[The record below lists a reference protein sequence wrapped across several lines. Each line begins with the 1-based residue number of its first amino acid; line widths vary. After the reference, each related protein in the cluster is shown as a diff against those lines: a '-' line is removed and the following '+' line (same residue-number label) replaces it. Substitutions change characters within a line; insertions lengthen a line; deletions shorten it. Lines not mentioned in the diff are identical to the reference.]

1 MTSSLGPACPYVGS
15 EPPGPARRRPLRWA
29 PGEKD
34 GEAIVSTPGNLVTV
48 LKGIR
53 FCFAGTL
60 PGSLFLRQCVYLV
73 SQVEHKAV
81 FSQMWTW
88 QCGTQFWAVIQSLA
102 SFVNSRNPCS
112 HPKTQRD
119 FEQSFHPPRTAG
131 PDSNSGPVPV
141 LKAPYLEETHLTGD
155 LLPCSFSP
163 SYYYYFF

>member
-1 MTSSLGPACPYVGS
+1 M
-15 EPPGPARRRPLRWA
+15 
-29 PGEKD
+29 
-34 GEAIVSTPGNLVTV
+34 
-48 LKGIR
+48 
-53 FCFAGTL
+53 
-60 PGSLFLRQCVYLV
+60 RQCVYLV

-88 QCGTQFWAVIQSLA
+88 QCGTQFWAVIQRLA

-155 LLPCSFSP
+155 LLLPCSFSP
-163 SYYYYFF
+163 SYYYYYFLIFIFRDEVSCVAQAGLKLRGSSSLPASTSQGAGITDMSYHTRP